1 MDKVKMYTKL
11 MLTRRGYVMDTS
23 NNMIIDTATKQNGN
37 KVLVYFFQKQNKT
50 NKTDKTDKTDKV
62 NINVVKY
69 VMSTAKNINHIII
82 VHDTVLTPDAKQH
95 MLNKNSIFTFEMFTF
110 DELMYDFL
118 EIQRHPPEIKV
129 FDKPPPDTNKIPI
142 LCISDPLAR
151 YFRMQPGNVVQG
163 RFGDNI
169 ISLRRCV

>member
-1 MDKVKMYTKL
+1 MDTVKMYTKL

-50 NKTDKTDKTDKV
+50 DKV

-95 MLNKNSIFTFEMFTF
+95 MLNTNSIFTFEMFTF
-110 DELMYDFL
+110 DELMYDLL
-118 EIQRHPPEIKV
+118 EIQRYPPEIKV
-129 FDKPPPDTNKIPI
+129 FDKPPPNTNKIPI
-142 LCISDPLAR
+142 LCTSDPLAR
-151 YFRMQPGNVVQG
+151 YFRMQTGNVVQG